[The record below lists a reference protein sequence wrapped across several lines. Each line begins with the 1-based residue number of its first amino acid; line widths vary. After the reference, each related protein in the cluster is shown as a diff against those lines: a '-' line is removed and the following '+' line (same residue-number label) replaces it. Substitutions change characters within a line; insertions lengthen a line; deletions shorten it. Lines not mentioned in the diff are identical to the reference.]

1 MIFPA
6 VWRVLPGP
14 AWVRV
19 LLLLVLIGAIVFALF
34 EYVFPWFSVEFGIQ
48 DQNIE
53 QGQAP

>member
-19 LLLLVLIGAIVFALF
+19 LLLLVLIAAIVVVLF

>member
-14 AWVRV
+14 AWVKA
-19 LLLLVLIGAIVFALF
+19 LLVILLVLAIVWVLF
-34 EYVFPWFSVEFGIQ
+34 EYVFPWVSVEFGIQ